1 MDSYNRRGCDEIM
14 CQFMKDL
21 DSPYDI
27 DIDIDLEDE
36 LEHNNDF
43 SVNV

>member
-1 MDSYNRRGCDEIM
+1 MVSFNERGCDEIM

-27 DIDIDLEDE
+27 DIDLEDE